1 MEDHNIRNAT
11 YRKSGSGRTGKR
23 WSETH
28 TVLNCMLI
36 NVKLPL
42 GTQIW
47 QCLRNMLLVHI
58 IKLLCIINLLLI
70 GRKAFIQLGYR
81 EYKPHVI
88 YKEGS
93 LNLLFLCH
101 FCLLH
106 YFSSH
111 CHVSILVGVL
121 FLDCSTLEPGPY
133 LVGLLENRMCC
144 CDQFYHCNNA
154 CTE

>member
-1 MEDHNIRNAT
+1 M
-11 YRKSGSGRTGKR
+11 
-23 WSETH
+23 
-28 TVLNCMLI
+28 I

-58 IKLLCIINLLLI
+58 IKLICVI

-93 LNLLFLCH
+93 LNLLFLLY
-101 FCLLH
+101 FCLLY

-111 CHVSILVGVL
+111 CHVSILLVVL
-121 FLDCSTLEPGPY
+121 FLACSSLKPGPY
-133 LVGLLENRMCC
+133 LVGLLENRMCY
-144 CDQFYHCNNA
+144 CDNSISVIMPVQSG
-154 CTE
+154 